1 MKKRLIY
8 CDRCKHKVG
17 HFTDDDW
24 GDGMTHEFKVSR
36 RPEPPVAGAVDSISL
51 VVSAV
56 RSEDWAAGDTVLGKR
71 RPKVDLCRSCT
82 ILMME
87 EVLERTF
94 NLVPDSEESF
104 NEEDA
109 ASDS

>member
-17 HFTDDDW
+17 YFTDDDW
-24 GDGMTHEFKVSR
+24 GDGMAHEFQSPK
-36 RPEPPVAGAVDSISL
+36 RPAPPVAGDADSISL

-56 RSEDWAAGDTVLGKR
+56 RSGDWAAGNTFLGKR
-71 RPKVDLCRSCT
+71 PPKVDLCRSCT
-82 ILMME
+82 ISMMQ

-94 NLVPDSEESF
+94 DLVPDSEE
-104 NEEDA
+104 DA
-109 ASDS
+109 DSDSS

>member
-1 MKKRLIY
+1 
-8 CDRCKHKVG
+8 
-17 HFTDDDW
+17 
-24 GDGMTHEFKVSR
+24 
-36 RPEPPVAGAVDSISL
+36 
-51 VVSAV
+51 
-56 RSEDWAAGDTVLGKR
+56 
-71 RPKVDLCRSCT
+71 
-82 ILMME
+82 MME